1 MELKNC
7 TSVLFVKDAQIARNF
22 YENILG
28 MEVVMD
34 FGGLN
39 FAFRNGFAVWQIM
52 DNNIIPQT
60 LGKDN
65 VTNPDLPSRFEL
77 YFETDDIDGVHQKL
91 KESGIK
97 FLHELNTEVYGQR
110 NIRFYDPDGHL
121 VEVGETTTVFLRR
134 IYEEENYD
142 LEAASKR
149 TFTTMEDLKTILGLE
164 K

>member
-1 MELKNC
+1 MELRNC
-7 TSVLFVKDAQIARNF
+7 TLVLFVKDTKVARDF
-22 YENILG
+22 YVNILG

-39 FAFRNGFAVWQIM
+39 FAFSSGFAVWQIM

-65 VTNPDLPSRFEL
+65 INNPGLPGRFEL

-91 KESGIK
+91 KENDIK

-121 VEVGETTTVFLRR
+121 LEIGEATPTFLRR
-134 IYEEENYD
+134 IYEEENCD

-149 TFTTMEDLKTILGLE
+149 TFTTVEDLKTILGLG